1 MSCTITLNI
10 GSNKITLDG
19 IEEDSIQSFY
29 DYSNL
34 IQEINKQGKTEEF
47 INAIRAQGINNT
59 SIYVNKDMEGL
70 TDSKQF
76 FLPNMTYREFR
87 NKFPTA
93 PELENINVLYVDEI
107 KTNGTDT
114 PLVYSTKD
122 VQGND
127 LYIVQRGGE
136 KQFIN
141 YLNKLKTIQDNDIPS
156 NFINFIQE
164 LEQSDEAWLRKFSS
178 YSFTKSSSKKARGEY
193 EGSIKTAREV
203 LAKYLQNP
211 ESFYEYLLSGKNA
224 NFKQNVERIRKI
236 KEALNSLND
245 YDPPR
250 EYGTPFANALMMHT
264 SYKKFNEITYRAIT
278 LQQLK
283 TLTKQASPEL
293 YEKYFSKD
301 NPDPSAIQIKVNSV
315 LRQLFWNT
323 DGQENLSTKGIQIEA
338 IYNDNIYFNIQPSTF
353 ETKYGYTIASKE
365 AYPHQEQEYKGYN
378 IYSAVI
384 NGTTKF
390 MVARGVFTDQN
401 VGKTYDSLQ
410 QARDFIDKSFKEDI
424 LKKGLLLDLYMP
436 NEHGVQFS
444 LSTHN
449 STILPGQ
456 VIRAINV
463 QINSKAF
470 TKEIQNYNAEQGLKF
485 IQKHNDTVDTTQLD
499 SLEKI
504 LLTAAKVQEGIDK
517 GIQEDLTEFIDN
529 LNNYNYYYV
538 NNVDQSQGLQ
548 YTIQLQQIPNVRS
561 TTSSPIGWVSMPQRL
576 TYFANKIESRFGI
589 PTQVL
594 NKQAISE
601 KYGAKFPNKDIS
613 KEKAFI
619 IDNTIVINLES
630 ATKQD
635 VAHEYMHVFMGI
647 VKSQP
652 DLQEDY
658 FDLLQD
664 LVENTEQGQQQLQE
678 YQNVSEYSDLAR
690 IDLYEEVAANI
701 MGEYLTSLNPNT
713 YPKIFRDFRKF
724 IQNNTFNQD
733 LKENILD
740 FTDFAVNSSY
750 KINTNSTERQITN
763 FLKTALQNNIIQEI
777 CQ

>member
-114 PLVYSTKD
+114 PLVYSIKD
-122 VQGND
+122 TQGND

-264 SYKKFNEITYRAIT
+264 SYKKFNEITYRAVT

-338 IYNDNIYFNIQPSTF
+338 IYNGNIYFNIQPSTF

-517 GIQEDLTEFIDN
+517 GIQEDLTEFVDN

>member
-338 IYNDNIYFNIQPSTF
+338 IYNGNIYFNIQPSTF

-390 MVARGVFTDQN
+390 MVAKGVFTDQN

-517 GIQEDLTEFIDN
+517 GIQENLTEFVDN